1 MSCLLTGEISQI
13 WADNM
18 GGSIFAFADLSLPL
32 FTFAFAFVFIFAFV
46 FVFMVVFIFAFSIL
60 HFAHLPFSLSSLL
73 SSSSSPAAGRQ
84 RWKPTNG
91 PVIGNYLIIM
101 VIILSTMID

>member
-18 GGSIFAFADLSLPL
+18 GGSVFAFAHLSLPL

-46 FVFMVVFIFAFSIL
+46 FVFMVVFIFAIFY
-60 HFAHLPFSLSSLL
+60 FAFCSPPLLVEQPPEQLLL
-73 SSSSSPAAGRQ
+73 SCCWTAEVETDQRTCDRQ
-84 RWKPTNG
+84 
-91 PVIGNYLIIM
+91 
-101 VIILSTMID
+101 LSHHHGDYP